1 MMIKP
6 RQRFSRG
13 VFALLLL
20 SIVTLLPGGGAL
32 AQDKVKFALDWIP
45 YGKHAMFYVSLD
57 KGFWKDAGLDVT
69 VTRGF
74 GSGDTVKRVA
84 AGTEDFGFAA
94 VASMVTGKSRGAD
107 LKMVGMVHDRAL
119 DSVATLKGNKI
130 TKPKDLEGKKIG
142 SPKGN
147 AVRVVFPAFADIN
160 KFDRNKVSF
169 VNMTVPAMAPSLLA
183 GRVDAILIFY
193 TEKPTVDA
201 AAKKVGKEPLYL
213 QYADFGMNTYGNGII
228 VSEKTIKENPGLVKR
243 FVEATYKGIAW
254 SVENPEEAV
263 KIFIKHNPA
272 ISPDLAR
279 KHFDIAV
286 EHLLTPTARHEGIG
300 HMTRDRMVFTNDLI
314 TEHMNL
320 PKKTPVEDVYTNEF
334 LPKLFPKQPASK

>member
-1 MMIKP
+1 MAMVL
-6 RQRFSRG
+6 F
-13 VFALLLL
+13 FAFGLLM
-20 SIVTLLPGGGAL
+20 GAGGAS

-45 YGKHAMFYVSLD
+45 YGKHAMFYVSID

-69 VTRGF
+69 MTRGF
-74 GSGDTVKRVA
+74 GSGDTAKRVA

-94 VASMVTGKSRGAD
+94 AASMITAKSRGAD
-107 LKMVGMVHDRAL
+107 LKMVGMIHDRAL
-119 DSVATLKGNKI
+119 DAVATLKGNQI
-130 TKPKDLEGKKIG
+130 AKPGDLEGKRIG
-142 SPKGN
+142 SPEGN

-160 KFDRNKVSF
+160 KFERNKVTF
-169 VNMTVPAMAPSLLA
+169 INMTVPAMAPSLLA

-193 TEKPTVDA
+193 TEKPTVDS

-213 QYADFGMNTYGNGII
+213 QYADYGMNTYGNGII
-228 VSEKTIKENPGLVKR
+228 VTERTIKEKPDLVKR
-243 FVEATYKGIAW
+243 FLAATYKGVAW

-286 EHLLTPTARHEGIG
+286 EHLMTPTAKQEGIG
-300 HMTRDRMVFTNDLI
+300 HMMRDRMVFTNDLI
-314 TEHMNL
+314 TKHMNL
-320 PKKTPVEDVYTNEF
+320 PKKASVEDVYTNEF
-334 LPKLFPKQPASK
+334 LPKLFPKQPAGK

>member
-1 MMIKP
+1 MVKTRKRLLRRTLAVLFVSICALT
-6 RQRFSRG
+6 G
-13 VFALLLL
+13 VR
-20 SIVTLLPGGGAL
+20 GAL

-45 YGKHAMFYVSLD
+45 YGKHAMFYVSKD

-94 VASMVTGKSRGAD
+94 VASMITGKSRGAD

-130 TKPKDLEGKKIG
+130 TKPADLVGKTIG

-160 KFDRNKVSF
+160 KFDRDKVTF
-169 VNMTVPAMAPSLLA
+169 INMTVPAMAPSLLA

-193 TEKPTVDA
+193 TERPTVDA
-201 AAKKVGKEPLYL
+201 AAKKVGKEALYL

-228 VSEKTIKENPGLVKR
+228 VSEKMIKENPELVKR

-254 SVENPEEAV
+254 SVENPKEAV
-263 KIFIKHNPA
+263 DIFIKHNPA
-272 ISPDLAR
+272 ISPELAR

-286 EHLLTPTARHEGIG
+286 KHLLTPTAKKEGIG
-300 HMTRDRMVFTNDLI
+300 HMTRERMVFTNDLI

-320 PKKTPVEDVYTNEF
+320 PKKTPVADVYTNEY

>member
-1 MMIKP
+1 MVKT
-6 RQRFSRG
+6 RRSFLRG
-13 VFALLLL
+13 MYGVLLLVVYSL
-20 SIVTLLPGGGAL
+20 AGAAGAL

-45 YGKHAMFYVSLD
+45 YGKHAMFYVSKD

-69 VTRGF
+69 MTRGF

-84 AGTEDFGFAA
+84 AGSEDFGFAA
-94 VASMVTGKSRGAD
+94 VASMITGKSRGAD

-119 DSVATLKGNKI
+119 DSVATIKGNKI
-130 TKPKDLEGKKIG
+130 TKPADLEGKKIG

-169 VNMTVPAMAPSLLA
+169 VNMTVPAMTPSLLA

-193 TEKPTVDA
+193 TEKPTLDA

-213 QYADFGMNTYGNGII
+213 QYADYGMNTYGNGII
-228 VSEKTIKENPGLVKR
+228 VSEKTIKENPDLVKR

-272 ISPDLAR
+272 ISPELAR

-286 EHLLTPTARHEGIG
+286 EHLMTPTAKKEGIG

-314 TEHMNL
+314 TEHMHL
-320 PKKTPVEDVYTNEF
+320 PKKTPVEEVYTNEF
-334 LPKLFPKQPASK
+334 LPKLFPKEIASK